1 MSQLAQR
8 QSMIRAVVFDC
19 DGVLFH
25 SELANLRFYNTVLA
39 GLGLPPLSAEG
50 ERLAM
55 SMASPQL
62 IELLF
67 PDPELRAEVSRAA
80 TNTDYAPFYEW
91 MQPVDGLHDLL
102 AALRRDY
109 RLGMASNRGKTIYEV
124 AARFDLEQFFEIS
137 VGTLDVAR
145 PKPHPD
151 MLLKVLVHLGA
162 QPHEG
167 VFVGDQDS
175 DRLAAEA
182 AGMHFV
188 GIGEESQA
196 QQRIEHVR
204 DLPSVLAHLG

>member
-1 MSQLAQR
+1 
-8 QSMIRAVVFDC
+8 MIRAVVFDC

-25 SELANLRFYNTVLA
+25 SEMANLQFYNTVLA
-39 GLGLPPLSAEG
+39 SLGQPPLDAAG

-55 SMASPQL
+55 SLASPQL

-67 PDPELRAEVSRAA
+67 PDPELRAQVSRAA
-80 TNTDYAPFYEW
+80 MSTDYGPFYAA
-91 MQPVDGLHDLL
+91 MQPVEGLYELL
-102 AALRRDY
+102 AELRRDY

-151 MLLKVLVHLGA
+151 MLLKVLAHFGA

-175 DRLAAEA
+175 DRQAAEA

-188 GIGEESQA
+188 GIGAESQA
-196 QQRIEHVR
+196 ERRLEHVR
-204 DLPSVLAHLG
+204 DLPSVLASLA

>member
-1 MSQLAQR
+1 MSQLAPR

-39 GLGLPPLSAEG
+39 SLGQPPLSPEG

-67 PDPELRAEVSRAA
+67 PEPELRRQVSLAA
-80 TNTDYAPFYEW
+80 QNTDYAPFYDS

-102 AALRRDY
+102 AGLRQDY

-124 AARFDLEQFFEIS
+124 AARFDLERFFEIS

-151 MLLKVLVHLGA
+151 MLLKVLAHLEA
-162 QPHEG
+162 EPHEG

-188 GIGEESQA
+188 GIGDESQA
-196 QQRIEHVR
+196 QRRIEHVR
-204 DLPSVLAHLG
+204 ELPGVLARLA